1 MDKQESRRYPI
12 GKFEYGKN
20 YSINETK
27 RNIKVIASLP
37 KELKK
42 ILKKISK
49 AQLDTPYRSGGWTVR
64 QVIHHLSDSHVN
76 AYIRM
81 KMAVT
86 EKNPIIKPYD
96 EQAWAELESGKAAP
110 VKPSVR
116 LLKVLHS
123 KWIDFLESLSES
135 DLEKGYF
142 HPAMKRVVLLPEAI
156 ALYAWHTEHHLGH
169 IRLVSSGKLEIP
181 QSKAEQK
188 FEKAAA
194 KAIAEAT
201 EAVPAKKAVRPIA
214 PKTKVATSKKPSTP
228 VKHSEVVAKA
238 PAATDQEVLSVYPAK
253 KSGISTS
260 EQPKAG
266 AKKPKVVSTARAETL
281 ARIEAARREAIAE
294 AEAEISRSAKVKK
307 EKTTIATAK
316 KTSTTASPKIPA
328 TPKAVP
334 VKQTETPVK
343 IKKESTT
350 SDDVNKRRAEGLA
363 KARAVK
369 QAKAAAEKDAA
380 AQLEKPTTDQ

>member
-1 MDKQESRRYPI
+1 
-12 GKFEYGKN
+12 
-20 YSINETK
+20 
-27 RNIKVIASLP
+27 
-37 KELKK
+37 LKK
-42 ILKKISK
+42 ILKNITKT
-49 AQLDTPYRSGGWTVR
+49 QLDTPYRSGGWTVR

-96 EQAWAELESGKAAP
+96 EQAWAELESGKAAS

-123 KWIDFLESLSES
+123 KWIDFLESLSVL

-142 HPAMKRVVLLPEAI
+142 HPAMNRVVLLPEAI

-181 QSKAEQK
+181 PSKAEQK

-194 KAIAEAT
+194 KATAKAS
-201 EAVPAKKAVRPIA
+201 EAVSATKADSPKSVIPQAAPNKEKATPAKQVKVVAGVSVETPANTTETPKAIA
-214 PKTKVATSKKPSTP
+214 KSP
-228 VKHSEVVAKA
+228 VKKTASTK
-238 PAATDQEVLSVYPAK
+238 AAT
-253 KSGISTS
+253 
-260 EQPKAG
+260 PKA
-266 AKKPKVVSTARAETL
+266 AATKDKVVSASREEARA
-281 ARIEAARREAIAE
+281 RIAAARQEALAE
-294 AEAEISRSAKVKK
+294 EEARLAQFANIKK
-307 EKTTIATAK
+307 EKTTVAAPQK
-316 KTSTTASPKIPA
+316 ASTTALPKTPA
-328 TPKAVP
+328 PPKAKAAP
-334 VKQTETPVK
+334 VAKPEKPAKV
-343 IKKESTT
+343 KKESTT
-350 SDDVNKRRAEGLA
+350 SDEVKRRRLEGLE

-380 AQLEKPTTDQ
+380 QPENPTTDQ

>member
-20 YSINETK
+20 YTINETK
-27 RNIKVIASLP
+27 RNIKIIASLP

-42 ILKKISK
+42 ILKNITKT
-49 AQLDTPYRSGGWTVR
+49 QLDTPYRSGGWTVR

-96 EQAWAELESGKAAP
+96 EQAWAELESGKAAS

-123 KWIDFLESLSES
+123 KWIDFLESLSVL

-142 HPAMKRVVLLPEAI
+142 HPAMNRVVLLPEAI

-181 QSKAEQK
+181 PSKAEQK

-194 KAIAEAT
+194 KATAKAS
-201 EAVPAKKAVRPIA
+201 EAVSATKADSPKSVIPQAAPNKEKATPAKQVKVVAGVSAETPANTTATPKAIA
-214 PKTKVATSKKPSTP
+214 KSP
-228 VKHSEVVAKA
+228 VKKTASTK
-238 PAATDQEVLSVYPAK
+238 AAT
-253 KSGISTS
+253 
-260 EQPKAG
+260 PKA
-266 AKKPKVVSTARAETL
+266 AATKDKVVSASREEARA
-281 ARIEAARREAIAE
+281 RIAAARQEAIAE
-294 AEAEISRSAKVKK
+294 EEAKLAQFINNIR
-307 EKTTIATAK
+307 EKATVAV
-316 KTSTTASPKIPA
+316 
-328 TPKAVP
+328 PKAKAAP
-334 VKQTETPVK
+334 VAKPEKPPKV
-343 IKKESTT
+343 KKESTT
-350 SDDVNKRRAEGLA
+350 SDEVKRRRLEGLE

-380 AQLEKPTTDQ
+380 QPENPTTDQ